1 MNTTPPFPWPPLP
14 GLSLLQNLMESVQ
27 PPAWVV
33 DETQNRI
40 VLLLNHVLMQEP
52 QAMER
57 LARQKNS
64 VVRMQWR
71 DMTFMV
77 VVTPAGLLDVAAAD
91 AKTDLSIVIAEESPF
106 AIAQSLMAGNKPPVR
121 IEGDVQLAADVSWLI
136 DHVRWDLEEDLARLM
151 GDAPAHG
158 LMQAASAM
166 AQAVQQFAGRSN
178 KSTSGGSPA

>member
-1 MNTTPPFPWPPLP
+1 MGTMATQSPFSMLE
-14 GLSLLQNLMESVQ
+14 GLLQNFNLPFT
-27 PPAWVV
+27 PPAWAI
-33 DETQNRI
+33 DEVHRRI

-57 LARQKNS
+57 LARQKDS

-71 DMTFMV
+71 DLTFMV

-91 AKTDLSIVIAEESPF
+91 AHTDLSLVITEESPF
-106 AIAQSLMAGNKPPVR
+106 AIAQSLMAGNKPAVR

-158 LMQAASAM
+158 IMQAAGAM
-166 AQAVQQFAGRSN
+166 AQAVRQFAGRASKN
-178 KSTSGGSPA
+178 TTDGSPA

>member
-1 MNTTPPFPWPPLP
+1 MLE
-14 GLSLLQNLMESVQ
+14 GLLQNFSLPFT
-27 PPAWVV
+27 PPAWAI
-33 DETQNRI
+33 DEVHRRV

-57 LARQKNS
+57 LARQKGS

-71 DMTFMV
+71 DLTFMV

-91 AKTDLSIVIAEESPF
+91 AQTALSLFITEESPV
-106 AIAQSLMAGNKPPVR
+106 AIAQSLMTGNKPAVR

-166 AQAVQQFAGRSN
+166 AQAVQQFAGRASKN
-178 KSTSGGSPA
+178 TTGGSSA

>member
-1 MNTTPPFPWPPLP
+1 MGTMATQSPFSMLE
-14 GLSLLQNLMESVQ
+14 GLLQNFSLPFT
-27 PPAWVV
+27 PPAWAV
-33 DETQNRI
+33 DEVHRRI

-57 LARQKNS
+57 LARQKSS